1 LRRLFPDPAGEIDDA
16 ELESLYA
23 YPAELA
29 HPWVQVNFVSSADG
43 ASTVD
48 DRSRGLS
55 SPGDSRIFGLGR
67 DLAEVILAG
76 AGTVQSEGYRGV
88 KPNEV
93 STERRA
99 RLGLAEV
106 PTIAVVTRRC
116 MFDPESPIIA
126 DTVVPTIILTC
137 LSAPEERRDALA
149 KAGAEVIVAGE
160 TTVDLAK
167 ALRALADR
175 GLYRVNCEGGPRL
188 FGELITAD
196 LIDQLCL
203 TISPLLVSGEA
214 ARVAHGLFMPAEP
227 LRLSLA
233 SVLSEV
239 DGSLMLRY
247 RRSR

>member
-1 LRRLFPDPAGEIDDA
+1 LRRLFPEPAGDVDDA
-16 ELESLYA
+16 ELESLYG
-23 YPAELA
+23 YPSELE
-29 HPWVQVNFVSSADG
+29 HPWVQVNFVSSTDG

-76 AGTVQSEGYRGV
+76 AGTVLTEGYRGV

-93 STERRA
+93 RTERRA
-99 RLGLAEV
+99 RLGLADV
-106 PTIAVVTRRC
+106 PPIAVITRRC
-116 MFDPESPIIA
+116 MFEPDSPIIA

-137 LSAPEERRDALA
+137 LSAPEERREALA
-149 KAGAEVIVAGE
+149 KAGADVIVAGE

-196 LIDQLCL
+196 LVDQLCL
-203 TISPLLVSGEA
+203 TISPILVSGEA
-214 ARVAHGLFMPAEP
+214 TRIAHGLLMPAEP
-227 LRLSLA
+227 LKLA
-233 SVLSEV
+233 LTSVLTED

-247 RRSR
+247 RRDR